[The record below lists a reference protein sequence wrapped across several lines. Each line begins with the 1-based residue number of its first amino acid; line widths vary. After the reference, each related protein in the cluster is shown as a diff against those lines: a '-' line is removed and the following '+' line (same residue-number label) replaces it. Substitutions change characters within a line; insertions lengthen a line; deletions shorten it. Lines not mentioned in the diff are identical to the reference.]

1 MSLPSS
7 TIEEVKQTQDMK
19 DAAFRLLKAAMD
31 FEMEKR
37 GRAQGPH
44 PAKRARRGCVSRHVM
59 EKNKG

>member
-19 DAAFRLLKAAMD
+19 DAAFCLLRDVMD
-31 FEMEKR
+31 IEMEGR

-44 PAKRARRGCVSRHVM
+44 PEKRARRGCVSRHVM